1 MTPTPRPR
9 RKSPARSNKPAGTST
24 APSAKSPNRKP
35 RSTAARR
42 PKVARSTAATAP
54 AAPAAR
60 TAALV
65 DTVQRA
71 LDDMKAVNVRVLD
84 VRGASDVADV
94 MVIASGNSD
103 RHVKSIADRVVQQVK
118 AAGVRPIGVEGGRDG
133 EWVLVDLPDVIVHVM
148 LPRTR
153 EFYALE
159 ELWEPARP
167 APRARSTRRD

>member
-1 MTPTPRPR
+1 MTPTPRLR
-9 RKSPARSNKPAGTST
+9 RQHPTRSKKPSDSPNPS
-24 APSAKSPNRKP
+24 SAKSPPRKP
-35 RSTAARR
+35 RAVAARPAKATR
-42 PKVARSTAATAP
+42 PRAAAARA
-54 AAPAAR
+54 AAR

-65 DTVQRA
+65 EVVQRA
-71 LDDMKAVNVRVLD
+71 LDDMKAVNIRVLD

-103 RHVKSIADRVVQQVK
+103 RHVKAIADRVVQQVK
-118 AAGVRPIGVEGGRDG
+118 AAGVRPIGIEGERDG

-159 ELWEPARP
+159 ALWEPAGQ
-167 APRARSTRRD
+167 APRARGARRD